1 MIFKSDLIGK
11 VFTLVSIL
19 VNWQQELWTLTLEH
33 TQIRYHR
40 SSNKHVGALLSHGIW
55 EEGHKAD
62 CYIMC
67 RDEWDPETDVDPKER
82 DRKVKAS
89 SKIYGDTEEYC

>member
-1 MIFKSDLIGK
+1 M
-11 VFTLVSIL
+11 
-19 VNWQQELWTLTLEH
+19 
-33 TQIRYHR
+33 
-40 SSNKHVGALLSHGIW
+40 GALLSHGIW

-67 RDEWDPETDVDPKER
+67 GDEWDQETDVDPKER